1 MVYLMALL
9 DSVVWCGRKVYRMA
23 LLDNVVWCGKMVYR
37 MAMLDS
43 AVWCVYDGVLHGIVR
58 QRGVMR

>member
-1 MVYLMALL
+1 
-9 DSVVWCGRKVYRMA
+9 
-23 LLDNVVWCGKMVYR
+23 VVWCGKMVYR